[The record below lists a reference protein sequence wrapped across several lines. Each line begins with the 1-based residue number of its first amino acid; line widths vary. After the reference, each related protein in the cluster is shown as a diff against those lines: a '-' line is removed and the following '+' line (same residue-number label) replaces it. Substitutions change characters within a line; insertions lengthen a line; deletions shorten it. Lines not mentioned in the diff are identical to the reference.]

1 MPFTFLNL
9 LMLGGAA
16 AFSIPVIIHL
26 FNRSRFRVVP
36 WGAMHL
42 LEPVLRKN
50 RKRVRIEQLILLL
63 LRAMIPVLLALAM
76 ARPVMTGWTALAG
89 GAKTALAI
97 VLDDSYSMEAGGMS
111 RSHFAQAREATVAIV
126 RSLPR
131 GSQVHVLR
139 MGGSLR
145 PLSDEPSFNTSRIAE
160 ELAKTQPGFGSADV
174 PAALEVIT
182 ADLAGMDLSKR
193 DLVIASDFQRINWD
207 DDGAALRKELF
218 QGIKQLPVPPSITFL
233 RVGQP
238 VKDNIAVEELS
249 FSRTAL
255 GVNQKLR
262 VHATLRNFGQGLYP
276 DLRVYF
282 RVDGQERT
290 VTQISVPPGESQQ
303 VLFTHVFDRAG
314 SHVIEVYA
322 EADPL
327 KADNSMMA
335 SIPVW
340 DRLPVLLVDG
350 APSTDPLRGE
360 TDFLRIAM
368 QPFMAGNVPLADL
381 IDAKIIEPGLLN
393 DAALAEARVVVL
405 ANVPQL
411 AASQVE
417 QLRQYVTQGG
427 SVIIAPGDSANVAW
441 YNAELFADGNGL
453 LPGKLMGLG
462 GDLQDE
468 KAGARIVQQHFDHA
482 ALEMFNDP
490 RNGNLSE
497 AQIKLWFHLEE
508 PAVTPGQARD
518 PNQAVTIARL
528 DNGDPFLMEK
538 KLGEGL
544 ILQLSVPLDA
554 DWSNLP
560 LRPFY
565 LPLTQQLVT
574 YAASKVYPS
583 RNVEVGQTL
592 AAFFPPGGA
601 GKTVTLTDP
610 QARKSDL
617 AMVERATHSVA
628 EYRDTAMPGLY
639 TMDAGE
645 AGGVVYFVVNTSRR
659 ESDLDV
665 LTDEQLRAQAQAVG
679 ADVARNWEEYR
690 ELDRNRRFG
699 REVWKWFFIGVLGLL
714 FGELVLQQW
723 FAKRRL

>member
-9 LMLGGAA
+9 MMLGGAA
-16 AFSIPVIIHL
+16 ALSIPIIIHL
-26 FNRSRFRVVP
+26 FNRSRFRVVR

-63 LRAMIPVLLALAM
+63 LRAMIPVLLAFAM

-89 GAKTALAI
+89 SAKTALAI
-97 VLDDSYSMEAGGMS
+97 VMDDSYSMEAGGMS
-111 RSHFAQAREATVAIV
+111 RSHFAQTREAAVEISRA
-126 RSLPR
+126 LPR
-131 GSQVHVLR
+131 GSQLYVLR

-145 PLSDEPSFNTSRIAE
+145 PLTDEPSFNTSRVSE
-160 ELAKTQPGFGSADV
+160 ELAKSQPGFGSADV
-174 PAALEVIT
+174 PAALESVT
-182 ADLAGMDLSKR
+182 ASLAGMNLGKR

-207 DDGAALRKELF
+207 VEAATLRKQLF
-218 QGIKQLPVPPSITFL
+218 AGLKQLPVPPSITFL

-238 VKDNIAVEELS
+238 VKDNVAVEELI
-249 FSRTAL
+249 FSRSAL
-255 GVNQKLR
+255 GVNQKLQ

-282 RVDGQERT
+282 RVDGQERS
-290 VTQISVPPGESQQ
+290 VAQIGVPPGESQQ

-350 APSTDPLRGE
+350 SPSTEPLRGE

-381 IDAKIIEPGLLN
+381 IDAKVIEPGALN
-393 DAALAEARVVVL
+393 DSALAEARVVVL
-405 ANVPQL
+405 ANVAQL
-411 AASQVE
+411 TESQVA
-417 QLRQYVTQGG
+417 QLRQYVIEGG
-427 SVIIAPGDSANVAW
+427 SVIVAPGDAANVAW
-441 YNAELFADGNGL
+441 YNTAFYEEGKGL
-453 LPGKLMGLG
+453 LPGKLAGVG

-468 KAGARIVQQHFDHA
+468 KVSSRIVQQHFDHP

-497 AQIKLWFHLEE
+497 AQVKLWFHLEE
-508 PAVTPGQARD
+508 PATAPGTHSDVT
-518 PNQAVTIARL
+518 TLARL

-538 KLGEGL
+538 KLGQGL
-544 ILQLSVPLDA
+544 VLQLALPLDA

-574 YAASKVYPS
+574 YAASQVYPA
-583 RNVEVGQTL
+583 RNVEVGQPIV
-592 AAFFPPGGA
+592 AFFPPGGA

-610 QARKSDL
+610 QGRKSDL
-617 AMVERATHSVA
+617 AMVERGTHSIA

-639 TMDAGE
+639 TMDAAD
-645 AGGVVYFVVNTSRR
+645 AGGVVYFVVNTSRK
-659 ESDLDV
+659 ESDLEV
-665 LTDEQLRAQAQAVG
+665 LTEEQLRAEAQAVG
-679 ADVARNWEEYR
+679 AEVAHSWEEYR

-699 REVWKWFFIGVLGLL
+699 REVWMWFFVGVLALL
-714 FGELVLQQW
+714 FGELFLQQW
-723 FAKRRL
+723 FAKRRI